1 MEKILD
7 DMKIELGITQTYQT
21 ASTINIYDKENK
33 EILGSI
39 TINTS
44 NLELREKVLNLLK
57 LLEG

>member
-1 MEKILD
+1 METILD
-7 DMKIELGITQTYQT
+7 DMKIELGTTQVYQQD
-21 ASTINIYDKENK
+21 STINIYGKENK